1 MRCYSQKRE
10 GSFGEKHKGGDE
22 GTGGVLLVNPRAL
35 SIFLVSQVNIPAAQN
50 AVCMLSKIRK
60 RRLKIRQWKDDF
72 TKRLCN
78 RGLGDELP
86 ALRTCLIQLP
96 DFTGKRRL
104 TCSKD
109 LPRESELDLE
119 PPAQG
124 SPHHLHK
131 TLRCSG
137 LERPSRLGPLTAVG
151 VDLHGI
157 IRGPRHRDRGQLP
170 SSQS

>member
-1 MRCYSQKRE
+1 M
-10 GSFGEKHKGGDE
+10 
-22 GTGGVLLVNPRAL
+22 NPRAFI
-35 SIFLVSQVNIPAAQN
+35 IFLVSQVNISAAQN
-50 AVCMLSKIRK
+50 AVCMFSKIRK

-78 RGLGDELP
+78 QGLGDELP
-86 ALRTCLIQLP
+86 ALRTYLIQLP

-131 TLRCSG
+131 KAQMLWVRETFTTWSLDSSRGGPPWPNTGSTAQRSRPVTFVSELNVLEADAWRLISG
-137 LERPSRLGPLTAVG
+137 F
-151 VDLHGI
+151 HC
-157 IRGPRHRDRGQLP
+157 
-170 SSQS
+170 